1 MLSFVIMILRSR
13 WLAKDEIDV
22 INLKTNA
29 SDAFKILSS
38 VDELKEWGNVSLLN
52 KRVVPNDL
60 FSEYGFTQLILFWS
74 F

>member
-1 MLSFVIMILRSR
+1 MLSFVIMIVRSR

-22 INLKTNA
+22 IDLKTNA
-29 SDAFKILSS
+29 SDAS
-38 VDELKEWGNVSLLN
+38 VLQNTFTKAQWGNVSLLN
-52 KRVVPNDL
+52 KRVVLNNL